1 MKSCRCVA
9 ALAGLVAMTFTFVDA
24 CAEENDLWPIDQQ
37 FNLSLGVFLLDTDTT
52 IRVDG
57 QAARGTPVNLDNTF
71 DFSSQDRFR
80 ADGYWRFAKR
90 HKVRFMY
97 FATRSD
103 STRTIDQTIEFQ
115 GVEYPVNA
123 TVRGEVNTDI
133 IELAYEYSFLHRH
146 NFELAGTV
154 GLHNLSIDTRLSAQ
168 GSGSGAGSGFDQS
181 SSAKGDGPLPV
192 IGLRAIWAL
201 SDHFYFD
208 AQAQFFAIKIDE
220 YDGSLQDYKVS
231 FVWQPL
237 RNVGIGIGY
246 NDFETR
252 LDVDASRFNGRL
264 ELSYAGGLAFVTVAF

>member
-1 MKSCRCVA
+1 MKSCRYVA
-9 ALAGLVAMTFTFVDA
+9 ALALVAMTFTFVNA
-24 CAEENDLWPIDQQ
+24 CADEDDLWPIEQQ

-52 IRVDG
+52 VRVDG
-57 QAARGTPVNLDNTF
+57 EAARGTPVNLDNTF
-71 DFSSQDRFR
+71 DFQSQDRFR

-97 FATRSD
+97 FATRSE
-103 STRTIDQTIEFQ
+103 SSRTIDQTIEFQ
-115 GVEYPVNA
+115 GVEYPVDA
-123 TVRGEVNTDI
+123 TVRGEFDSDI
-133 IELAYEYSFLHRH
+133 IELAYEYSFLRSH
-146 NFELAGTV
+146 NFEVAATV

-168 GSGSGAGSGFDQS
+168 AASSGGGGGVDQS

-237 RNVGIGIGY
+237 RNVGIGVGY

-252 LDVDASRFNGRL
+252 LDVDASEFNGRL
-264 ELSYAGGLAFVTVAF
+264 ELSYGGGLAFVTVAF